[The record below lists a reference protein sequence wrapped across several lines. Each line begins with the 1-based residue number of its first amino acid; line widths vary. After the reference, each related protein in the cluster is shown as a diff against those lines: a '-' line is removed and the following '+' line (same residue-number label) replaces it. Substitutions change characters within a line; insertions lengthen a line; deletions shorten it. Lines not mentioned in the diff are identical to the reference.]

1 MKLLFLIPPQIIR
14 SLDGV
19 DVAPTISIPL
29 GSLYMAAYLRKVEWP
44 GEMRVYDARLGGRI
58 TTYPDGSKTFGDD
71 WDALAREVEDY
82 APDVI
87 AISNMFSWQIEGALE
102 ASRIAKRV
110 WPETVTVLGGPHAS
124 SFPLKM
130 IGEDSLDYVVMGEGE
145 QRLHYLLECL
155 EKGEKVELQ
164 GVLGGAEDADLLR
177 PNKKAPITFIPN
189 LDDLPIPAYDMVDME
204 RYFYLQS
211 HGYAPRVREYGKRAV
226 TILTS
231 RGCPHQ
237 CVFCS
242 IQATMGYKFRHHSPE
257 YVRAHI
263 KHLAENYRIDY
274 IHFEDDNF
282 THDIPRYE
290 ELLDALIA
298 MKNTIPWDTPNGVR
312 ADSWTLERI
321 ERTKQSGCQ
330 HLCIA
335 IESSVQR
342 VIDEVVKKKLDL
354 STVEPVMAACQKVGL
369 PLSAFFV
376 LGLPGETAAEI
387 KANVDYAIDKYRRYG
402 VYPTFSMANPLP
414 GTELY
419 DTVVEGDL
427 LSGNTLDSP
436 PRANTIKTD
445 EFDPAYVQTVYNY
458 ANRKKAAITL
468 KRMLT
473 SPKMFSYFLGLGL
486 RNKWF
491 LKKIMLSALKG
502 VSGQLFFRQYG
513 EFAKRL

>member
-14 SLDGV
+14 STDGI
-19 DVAPTISIPL
+19 DVAPTVSIPL
-29 GSLYMAAYLRKVEWP
+29 GSLYMAAYLRKMEWA
-44 GEMRVYDARLGGRI
+44 GDMRVYDARLGAK
-58 TTYPDGSKTFGDD
+58 TTSYPDGSTTFGDS
-71 WDALAREVEDY
+71 WDDVAQTIRLY
-82 APDVI
+82 APDVV
-87 AISNMFSWQIEGALE
+87 AISNMFSWQIQGALDAARISKKTIPE
-102 ASRIAKRV
+102 A
-110 WPETVTVLGGPHAS
+110 VTVLGGPHAS

-130 IGEDSLDYVVMGEGE
+130 IEEEALDYVVMGEGE
-145 QRLHYLLECL
+145 QRLHYLLEAL
-155 EKGEKVELQ
+155 ENGETVSLQ
-164 GVLGGAEDADLLR
+164 GILGSAADADLLR
-177 PNKKAPITFIPN
+177 PNKKAPIKFIPN
-189 LDDLPIPAYDMVDME
+189 LDDLPIPAYDLVDID
-204 RYFYLQS
+204 RYFHLQS

-242 IQATMGYKFRHHSPE
+242 IQSTMGYKFRHHSPE
-257 YVRAHI
+257 YVQAHI
-263 KHLAENYRIDY
+263 RHLIDNYNIDY

-282 THDIPRYE
+282 THDIPRFE
-290 ELLDALIA
+290 KLLDALID
-298 MKNTIPWDTPNGVR
+298 MEKIIPWDTPNGVR

-321 ERTKQSGCQ
+321 ERTKKSGCQ

-354 STVEPVMAACQKVGL
+354 SKVEPVMAACQKVGL

-419 DTVVEGDL
+419 DTVVEHDL
-427 LSGNTLDSP
+427 LHGNTLGAP

-445 EFDPAYVQTVYNY
+445 EFDPEYIQDIYNY
-458 ANRKKAAITL
+458 ANRQKTAITL

-473 SPKMFSYFLGLGL
+473 SPTMFKYFLGLGL

-491 LKKIMLSALKG
+491 LKKILFSALKG
-502 VSGQLFFRQYG
+502 VRNQLFFRQYG
-513 EFAKRL
+513 EYAKRL

>member
-1 MKLLFLIPPQIIR
+1 MKILFVIPPQIIR

-29 GSLYMAAYLRKVEWP
+29 GSLYMASYLRKVDWP
-44 GEMRVYDARLGGRI
+44 GEMRVYDARLGGKI

-71 WDALAREVEDY
+71 WNALARTIEDY

-87 AISNMFSWQIEGALE
+87 AISNMFSWQIDGALE

-110 WPETVTVLGGPHAS
+110 RPEAVTVLGGPHAS

-130 IGEDSLDYVVMGEGE
+130 IEEESLNYVVMGEGE

-155 EKGEKVELQ
+155 EKGEKIELQ
-164 GVLGGAEDADLLR
+164 GVLGSVEDADLLR

-263 KHLAENYRIDY
+263 EYLAENYRIDY

-298 MKNTIPWDTPNGVR
+298 MENTIPWDTPNGVR

-321 ERTKQSGCQ
+321 KRTKQSGCQ

-354 STVEPVMAACQKVGL
+354 STVEPVMAACKKIGL

-419 DTVVEGDL
+419 DTEVEGDL
-427 LSGNTLDSP
+427 LSGNTLDAP

-458 ANRKKAAITL
+458 ANRQKAAITL
-468 KRMLT
+468 RRMLT
-473 SPKMFSYFLGLGL
+473 SPKLFSYFLGLGL

-491 LKKIMLSALKG
+491 LKKILLSALKG